1 MSALVGLIVTYGLA
15 LVFANVLAE
24 QLGLPIP
31 ALPTLVVAGALA
43 ADGKFSAPLTLL
55 AAVTASVIADLI
67 WYELGRRQGNR
78 ILKTLCRISLSPD
91 TCVRQ
96 TETYFER
103 WGLPSLLVAKFVPG
117 FSTVAPPLA
126 GALKSNRTAFLLFDA
141 GGALLWSGTG
151 VALGALFHRAIDRA
165 LEKLASVG
173 AWALVLLAAALA
185 VFVAVKWWRRRRFFD
200 ALRAA
205 RISVE
210 ELHRLMDEGRSP
222 IVFDVRSSA
231 ALKADPRRVPG
242 AEMFSIAEVD
252 EKVAALPRDREIIL
266 YCT

>member
-1 MSALVGLIVTYGLA
+1 MTTLVSLVVSYGLV

-43 ADGKFSAPLTLL
+43 ADGMLSAPLTLL
-55 AAVTASVIADLI
+55 AAVAASVLADFV
-67 WYELGRRQGNR
+67 WFELGRRQGHR

-96 TETYFER
+96 TERHFER
-103 WGLPSLLVAKFVPG
+103 WGLPSLLVAKFIPG

-126 GALKSNRTAFLLFDA
+126 GALRASPAAFLLFDA
-141 GGALLWSGTG
+141 GGAVLWAGSGIAAG
-151 VALGALFHRAIDRA
+151 MLFHRAIDRA
-165 LEKLASVG
+165 LERLTSVG
-173 AWALVLLAAALA
+173 SGALVLLAAAL
-185 VFVAVKWWRRRRFFD
+185 VAFMALKWWRRRRFFE

-210 ELHRLMDEGRSP
+210 ELRRLMDEGKKP
-222 IVFDVRSSA
+222 VVLDVRSGP
-231 ALKADPRRVPG
+231 ALLADPRRVPG
-242 AEMFSIAEVD
+242 AEMFDVSEVD
-252 EKVAALPRDREIIL
+252 QRVKALPRDREIIL

>member
-1 MSALVGLIVTYGLA
+1 MSALVALIVTYGLA

-24 QLGLPIP
+24 QLGLPVP

-43 ADGKFSAPLTLL
+43 AEGKFSAPLALL
-55 AAVTASVIADLI
+55 AAVTASVIADFI

-103 WGLPSLLVAKFVPG
+103 WGLPSLLVAKFIPG

-126 GALKSNRTAFLLFDA
+126 GALRSSRAAFLLFDT
-141 GGALLWSGTG
+141 GGAVLWAGTG
-151 VALGALFHRAIDRA
+151 ITAGMIFHRAIDRA

-185 VFVAVKWWRRRRFFD
+185 AFIAIKWQRRRHFFE

-210 ELHRLMDEGRSP
+210 ELRQLMDGGKSP

-242 AEMFSIAEVD
+242 AEMFALSEID
-252 EKVAALPRDREIIL
+252 ERVATLPRDREIIL

>member
-1 MSALVGLIVTYGLA
+1 VSALIGLIATYGLA

-31 ALPTLVVAGALA
+31 ALPTLAVAGALA
-43 ADGKFSAPLTLL
+43 AEGKFSAPLALL
-55 AAVTASVIADLI
+55 AAVAASVLADLV
-67 WYELGRRQGNR
+67 WFELGRYQGNR

-96 TETYFER
+96 TETYFEK
-103 WGLPSLLVAKFVPG
+103 WGLPSLLFAKFIPG
-117 FSTVAPPLA
+117 FSTVAPPMA
-126 GALKSNRTAFLLFDA
+126 GAIGSRRAAFLLFDA
-141 GGALLWSGTG
+141 GGALLWAGSGL
-151 VALGALFHRAIDRA
+151 AFGALFHRAIDRA
-165 LEKLASVG
+165 LEKVASVG
-173 AWALVLLAAALA
+173 AWGLMLVAAALA
-185 VFVAVKWWRRRRFFD
+185 AFIAAKWWRRRRFFK

-210 ELHRLMDEGRSP
+210 ELRSLMEGGKKP
-222 IVFDVRSSA
+222 VVLDVRSSA

>member
-1 MSALVGLIVTYGLA
+1 MSGLMDLIATYGLG

-31 ALPTLVVAGALA
+31 ALPTLIVAGALA
-43 ADGKFSAPLTLL
+43 ADGKFSAGLTLL
-55 AAVTASVIADLI
+55 AAVGASVIADLL
-67 WYELGRRQGNR
+67 WYELGRRQGGR

-103 WGLPSLLVAKFVPG
+103 WGLPSLLFAKFIPG
-117 FSTVAPPLA
+117 FSTVAPPMA
-126 GALKSNRTAFLLFDA
+126 GAIRSNRAAFVLFDA
-141 GGALLWSGTG
+141 GGALLWAGTG
-151 VALGALFHRAIDRA
+151 VASGALFHRAIDRV
-165 LEKLASVG
+165 LDQLASVG
-173 AWALVLLAAALA
+173 SWGLVLVGAGLAAFIAA
-185 VFVAVKWWRRRRFFD
+185 KWLRRRRFFE

-210 ELHRLMDEGRSP
+210 ELRTLMDGGKNP
-222 IVFDVRSSA
+222 VVLDVRSNA

-242 AEMFSIAEVD
+242 AEMFAISEVD
-252 EKVAALPRDREIIL
+252 EKVASLPRDREIIL

>member
-1 MSALVGLIVTYGLA
+1 MSALVALIATYGLA

-24 QLGLPIP
+24 QLGVPIP

-43 ADGKFSAPLTLL
+43 AEGKLSAPLTLL
-55 AAVTASVIADLI
+55 AAVAAAVIADLV
-67 WYELGRRQGNR
+67 WYEIGRRQGHR
-78 ILKTLCRISLSPD
+78 VLKTLCRISLSPD

-96 TETYFER
+96 TERYFER
-103 WGLPSLLVAKFVPG
+103 WGLPSLLFAKFIPG

-126 GALKSNRTAFLLFDA
+126 GAFRSSRAAFLLFDTS
-141 GGALLWSGTG
+141 GAVLWAGTG
-151 VALGALFHRAIDRA
+151 IAAGMLFHRAIDRA

-173 AWALVLLAAALA
+173 AWAFVLLAAALA
-185 VFVAVKWWRRRRFFD
+185 AFIAVKWQRRRHFFE

-205 RISVE
+205 RITVE
-210 ELHRLMDEGRSP
+210 ELRRLMADGKSP
-222 IVFDVRSSA
+222 VVLDVRSSS

-242 AEMFSIAEVD
+242 AEMFDVSEID
-252 EKVAALPRDREIIL
+252 RRVAALPRDREIIL